1 MSAMRESFIKRVAAI
16 HDISGVGHASL
27 KAIIPVMSTMGIEV
41 NPLPTAV
48 LSSDTNGTAPYSFVD
63 LTDTMEEYIRC
74 WKTLEMRFDCIYSG
88 FLGSPAQAH
97 IVSRFIHDFGG
108 PDTLVVVD
116 PVIGDDGVI
125 YRSVAPEMV
134 GEMKQLI
141 AHAHLITPNFTE
153 ASLLLGKPYR
163 RQIDTPTLKDWL
175 HRLAEMGP
183 EVVIITSVPDGE
195 ERTAVAALDTATGKT
210 WKLSCRY
217 IPAAY
222 PGTGDI
228 FTSVVTGSMMQGDS
242 LPVALD
248 RAVQFVSQCILASYG
263 YKYPPLQGV
272 LLEKELPLLRT
283 PVHVSGYEEI

>member
-1 MSAMRESFIKRVAAI
+1 MAMRDPFMKRVAAI
-16 HDISGVGHASL
+16 HDISGVGRSSL

-74 WKTLEMRFDCIYSG
+74 WKAIGMSFDCIYSG

-97 IVSRFIHDFGG
+97 IVGRFIRDFSRT
-108 PDTLVVVD
+108 DTLVVVD

-125 YRSVAPEMV
+125 YRSVRPEMV
-134 GEMKQLI
+134 REMRHLVAN
-141 AHAHLITPNFTE
+141 AHMITPNFTE
-153 ASLLLGKPYR
+153 AALLLDCPYR
-163 RQIDTPTLKDWL
+163 REIDRRALKEWL

-183 EVVIITSVPDGE
+183 EVVVITSVPDGPG
-195 ERTAVAALDTATGKT
+195 RTAVAALDTVTGKT
-210 WKLSCRY
+210 WKIGCRY

-222 PGTGDI
+222 PGTGDL
-228 FTSVVTGSMMQGDS
+228 FTSVLTGSLMQGDS

-263 YKYPPLQGV
+263 YKYPQREGV
-272 LLEKELPLLRT
+272 LLEKELPLLRV

>member
-1 MSAMRESFIKRVAAI
+1 MRDPFMKRVAAI
-16 HDISGVGHASL
+16 HDISGVGRSSL
-27 KAIIPVMSTMGIEV
+27 KAIMPVMSTMGIEV

-74 WKTLEMRFDCIYSG
+74 WKALEMRFDCIYSG

-97 IVSRFIHDFGG
+97 IVSRFIQDFSQ

-134 GEMKQLI
+134 SEMKQLVRR
-141 AHAHLITPNFTE
+141 ARLITPNFTE
-153 ASLLLGKPYR
+153 AALLLGEPYR
-163 RQIDTPTLKDWL
+163 DRIDTPTLREWL
-175 HRLAEMGP
+175 RRLAELGP
-183 EVVIITSVPDGE
+183 EVAVITSVPDGE
-195 ERTAVAALDTATGKT
+195 GRTAVAAFDTATGKM

-228 FTSVVTGSMMQGDS
+228 FTSVVTGSLMQGDS

-248 RAVQFVSQCILASYG
+248 RAVQFVNQCILASYG
-263 YKYPPLQGV
+263 YKYPPIQGV

-283 PVHVSGYEEI
+283 PVHVSGYEEL